1 MRNEIARAISEH
13 AADLDTHA
21 RQECIILDRA
31 IGEARSAD
39 EELRESIFAAVRAK
53 LERVVGEHAK
63 AGHGEVE
70 VCRNCLNQNGCFLR
84 YGGPRC
90 NYEPVG

>member
-1 MRNEIARAISEH
+1 MTHESDALTVAYQMG
-13 AADLDTHA
+13 ADA
-21 RQECIILDRA
+21 K
-31 IGEARSAD
+31 
-39 EELRESIFAAVRAK
+39 LREMTALAAVDAK

-70 VCRNCLNQNGCFLR
+70 GCRNCLNQNGCFLR

-90 NYEPVG
+90 NYQPGG